1 MKVEL
6 VSNLREVEPS
16 QWDKLN
22 ILNHPF
28 TSFDFLNSLEIS
40 GSVSPKTGWHPKHII
55 VKDTN
60 NVIIGACPNFL
71 KTHSYGEYIFDH
83 AWANAFENAGGQYYP
98 KLISAIPFTPAT
110 GPRILIEEN
119 HPENDKIFALIIDT
133 FEAIVQKNNLSSA
146 HINFITDDLNFK
158 LNKNNWIQRKGIQF
172 HWYNKDYK
180 DFDDFLSTLKSS
192 KRKAIKKERRS
203 INQHDLTIQKITG
216 DDLNVEMWNSFYE
229 FYLTTVD
236 KKWGGAYL
244 NREFFHLINSKM
256 KDKVLLVIARQN
268 NKIVAGALNFIGK
281 NTLYGRNWGAVVDI
295 PFLHFELCYYQAIE
309 YAINHKISKVEAGA
323 QGNHKIQRGYLASPI
338 YSRHFIQNKSFSDA
352 IRKFVQLEEK
362 EIDRQIEFVNQ
373 HNTPYS
379 SNELC

>member
-6 VSNLREVEPS
+6 ISKLKEVEPN
-16 QWDKLN
+16 QWDRLN
-22 ILNHPF
+22 PLNHPF

-60 NVIIGACPNFL
+60 NMIIGACPNFL

-119 HPENDKIFALIIDT
+119 HPDYNEIFELIINT

-146 HINFITDDLNFK
+146 HINFITDDFNIK
-158 LNKNNWIQRKGIQF
+158 LNKDNWIQRKGIQF
-172 HWYNKDYK
+172 HWYNKNYK

-203 INQHDLTIQKITG
+203 INQHNLTIQKITG
-216 DDLNVEMWNSFYE
+216 DDLDVEMWNSFYE

-244 NREFFHLINSKM
+244 NREFFHLINCKM
-256 KDKVLLVIARQN
+256 KDKILLIIAKQN
-268 NKIVAGALNFIGK
+268 DKIIAGALNFIGQ
-281 NTLYGRNWGAVVDI
+281 NTLYGRNWGAIVDI

-309 YAINHKISKVEAGA
+309 YAINHKIGKVEAGA

-338 YSRHFIQNKSFSDA
+338 YSRHFIQNKSFSEA

>member
-22 ILNHPF
+22 TLNHPF

-119 HPENDKIFALIIDT
+119 HPDNDEIFALIIDT

-172 HWYNKDYK
+172 HWYNKNYK

>member
-6 VSNLREVEPS
+6 ISNLREVES
-16 QWDKLN
+16 TQWDSLN

-28 TSFDFLNSLEIS
+28 TSFDFLNSLEAS

-60 NVIIGACPNFL
+60 SVIIGACPNFL

-119 HPENDKIFALIIDT
+119 HPDYNEIFELIINT

-146 HINFITDDLNFK
+146 HINFITDDFNIK
-158 LNKNNWIQRKGIQF
+158 LNKDNWIQRKGIQF
-172 HWYNKDYK
+172 HWYNKNYK

-203 INQHDLTIQKITG
+203 INQHNLTIQKITG
-216 DDLNVEMWNSFYE
+216 DDLDVEMWNSFYE

-256 KDKVLLVIARQN
+256 KDKILLIIAKQN
-268 NKIVAGALNFIGK
+268 DKIIAGA
-281 NTLYGRNWGAVVDI
+281 
-295 PFLHFELCYYQAIE
+295 
-309 YAINHKISKVEAGA
+309 
-323 QGNHKIQRGYLASPI
+323 
-338 YSRHFIQNKSFSDA
+338 
-352 IRKFVQLEEK
+352 
-362 EIDRQIEFVNQ
+362 
-373 HNTPYS
+373 
-379 SNELC
+379 